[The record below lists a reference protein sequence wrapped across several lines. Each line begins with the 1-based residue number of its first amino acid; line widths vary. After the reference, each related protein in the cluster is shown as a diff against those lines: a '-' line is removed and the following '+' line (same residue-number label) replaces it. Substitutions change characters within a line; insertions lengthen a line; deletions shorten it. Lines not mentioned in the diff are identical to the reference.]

1 MISCSS
7 PKLQISMQIARNES
21 IYAYRWRPVVFGGSV
36 IEDQQRGALLM
47 AAAIAGAMTADE

>member
-1 MISCSS
+1 MH
-7 PKLQISMQIARNES
+7 IARNEP
-21 IYAYRWRPVVFGGSV
+21 IHAYRWRPVVFGGSV